1 MSLAGQLAYHL
12 YHRPVGYL
20 RSVAEAGG
28 PLEVWRTER
37 GRAAMEA
44 AAYTL
49 PLPAPATG
57 APVELHF
64 LTGRRY
70 WYQTAFCLWTFAR
83 HAHRP
88 LAPVILDDGSL
99 TEEFRAPL
107 RRLFPQTKFL
117 TDADITAR
125 LEVALPAARFPTLRA
140 RRVGFPL
147 LRKITDLH
155 AGLSGWKLF
164 LDSDLLFFREPRF
177 LLDWHDAP
185 TAPLRGEDI
194 ENAYGYPLALL
205 DELAGQRVSER
216 VNTGTLGL
224 RSDDIDWERT
234 EFWCRELQARAG
246 THYYQEQ
253 ALVALH
259 LAGRTCAVPPPA
271 DHVLLP
277 RPPESVECRAVMHH
291 YVADSKPAYFR
302 HCWRVALQ
310 RP

>member
-1 MSLAGQLAYHL
+1 VSIAGQLAYQL
-12 YHRPVGYL
+12 LHRPLGYV
-20 RSVAEAGG
+20 RTVAEAGG

-44 AAYTL
+44 TAQL
-49 PLPAPATG
+49 LSVPAPATG

-70 WYQTAFCLWTFAR
+70 WYQTAFCLWSFAR
-83 HAHRP
+83 HAARP
-88 LAPVILDDGSL
+88 LTPVIYDDGSL

-107 RRLFPQTKFL
+107 RRLFPHSRFL
-117 TDADITAR
+117 TETDITAR
-125 LEVALPAARFPTLRA
+125 LDAALPAARFPTLRT

-155 AGLSGWKLF
+155 AGLTGWKLF

-185 TAPLRGEDI
+185 SNPLRGEDI

-224 RSDDIDWERT
+224 RSEDIDWDRLES
-234 EFWCRELQARAG
+234 WCRELQARAG

-259 LAGRTCAVPPPA
+259 LAGRDCAVPPPV
-271 DHVLLP
+271 DHVLFP

-291 YVADSKPAYFR
+291 YVAGSKSAYFR
-302 HCWRVALQ
+302 HCWRIAQ
-310 RP
+310 TR

>member
-1 MSLAGQLAYHL
+1 MSLAGQLVYQL
-12 YHRPVGYL
+12 YHRPAGYL

-28 PLEVWRTER
+28 PREVWRTAR
-37 GRAAMEA
+37 GRAAMETA
-44 AAYTL
+44 AHAL
-49 PLPAPATG
+49 PLPAPLSG
-57 APVELHF
+57 QPVKLHF

-83 HAHRP
+83 HARRP
-88 LAPVILDDGSL
+88 LAPVIFDDGTLS
-99 TEEFRAPL
+99 EQYRAPL
-107 RRLFPQTKFL
+107 RRLFPLAQFL

-125 LEVALPAARFPTLRA
+125 LDAALPTARFPTLRA
-140 RRVGFPL
+140 RRLGFPL

-155 AGLSGWKLF
+155 AGLAGWKLF
-164 LDSDLLFFREPRF
+164 LDSDLLFFAEPRF
-177 LLDWHDAP
+177 LLDWHDTP
-185 TAPLRGEDI
+185 TMPLRGEDL

-205 DELAGQRVSER
+205 DELAGQKVNER

-224 RSDDIDWERT
+224 CSDQIDWERM
-234 EFWCRELQARAG
+234 EYWCRELETRAG

-259 LAGRTCAVPPPA
+259 LAGHACAVPPPA

-277 RPPESVECRAVMHH
+277 RPPESVDCRAVMHH